1 MASRTVAKPEV
12 ERRWTLEEWLKLPE
26 GPPFYELEDGR
37 LIEIPSPRVEHQ
49 EIVGV
54 LYFLLRQFV
63 REHDLGTVVMAVDVA
78 LPTGRGYIPDLTFIR
93 RDRER
98 ELIGEDGKIHGAP
111 DLVVEVISPSTKVRD
126 RYKKMEGYF
135 EAGVEWVWL
144 IDSEDLT
151 AEEFHRTEEGYLRT
165 AAAGPNDAFEPKA
178 LPGLKINLPELLSKP
193 AKKSGQRKRSR

>member
-1 MASRTVAKPEV
+1 MASKTVATPKV
-12 ERRWTLEEWLKLPE
+12 EKRWTLEEWLKLPE

-37 LIEIPSPRVEHQ
+37 LVEMPSPRIEHQ
-49 EIVGV
+49 RLVGQ
-54 LYFLLRQFV
+54 LYNILDRWVEEQ
-63 REHDLGTVVMAVDVA
+63 DLGTVVMAVDVA

-111 DLVVEVISPSTKVRD
+111 DLVVEVISPGTKARD

-135 EAGVEWVWL
+135 KARVEWVWL

-151 AEEFHRTEEGYLRT
+151 AEEFRRTEEGYLRT
-165 AAAGPNDAFEPKA
+165 AAAGPNDVFEPKA
-178 LPGLKINLPELLSKP
+178 LPGLKINLSQLLSKP
-193 AKKSGQRKRSR
+193 TKRSGQRKRSR